1 VLDGLTATSA
11 RHRFFLA
18 ALAFFTV
25 LVIGYGSDLIL
36 ARHPLWMVSD
46 DLVLGIAAAI
56 VVFHYEKER
65 SRFLSEKLRVI
76 REMNSFVRNELQV
89 LYACLDHPEKARL
102 PTIERSVERIDWA
115 LRELLPGGHIQQD
128 SPVGKIRE
136 HPRDSDIRSV

>member
-1 VLDGLTATSA
+1 MSTAAPA
-11 RHRFFLA
+11 RQRFLLA
-18 ALAFFTV
+18 VLAFSV
-25 LVIGYGSDLIL
+25 VVVIGYGSDLIL
-36 ARHPLWMVSD
+36 AHHPIWMVSD

-89 LYACLDHPEKARL
+89 LYACLDHPEKERV

-115 LRELLPGGHIQQD
+115 LRELLPGGHLERD
-128 SPVGKIRE
+128 HPVEAIAQASRKSGV
-136 HPRDSDIRSV
+136 RSA